1 MYAMHI
7 KNQQHINRQCKRS
20 WYCYIYVTFVIIS
33 DNYSRASVRFFNYSR
48 DEIFDNAN

>member
-1 MYAMHI
+1 MLCI
-7 KNQQHINRQCKRS
+7 SKINNTLIDNAEDLDS
-20 WYCYIYVTFVIIS
+20 YIYVTFVIIS